1 MTDPIADMLT
11 RIRNGAA
18 TGKKDVILPM
28 SKMKYEVAKILEKE
42 NWIQKVEI
50 IDPSDSILLDK
61 KNKKK
66 NEKIGNF
73 QRLRVVLKYKK
84 SGKPVISHLKR
95 VSKPGLKIYVKKTE
109 LPRVLNDLGIAII
122 STPNGLMTNKE
133 AKKKGIGGEV
143 VCEVY

>member
-84 SGKPVISHLKR
+84 SGKSVISHLKR